1 MKKIILASLAVAAT
15 LASCEKTSEID
26 TAITSTQT
34 AMKFTT
40 YASGATTK
48 GDPVDTNGEFKGDGS
63 DGNSFMVSAYFTASA
78 EDTTNTGKYFAFS
91 EVLYKGSAWVNQSEM
106 YWPNE
111 AGNLY
116 FGAYYPGDATFTT
129 TPTYV
134 YGDDHSLGFG
144 YTVGAT
150 VADHEDIMYAIKTLE
165 YDGTEDAVNLHFKH
179 ALTQVG
185 FTATADDDISVTVSS
200 ITVCNVMNGGTFSAT
215 KVTDDSEDEDETV
228 AAASVDT
235 DNFGGWTVGE
245 TFANYAVAMAFE
257 EGESAITVGS
267 TATTLTDADD
277 ALMLIP
283 QALTAW
289 VPGTD
294 GSGTESYLA
303 IKCTIKHAAPI
314 ADADVTYASIIDG
327 YVFVP
332 FSTADI
338 KYEDTNT
345 TDGQWNPGYKITYN
359 LHFGGGYTIPGFD
372 PDDEDGE
379 DDLPEP
385 GETPD
390 DLDDDVIETL
400 RAITYTISVDEW
412 IPASGGTVSFGTT
425 EEA

>member
-48 GDPVDTNGEFKGDGS
+48 GDPVDSNTEFKGTD
-63 DGNSFMVSAYFTASA
+63 NSFMVSAYFTATA
-78 EDTTNTGKYFAFS
+78 EGNTGKYFAFS
-91 EVLYKGSAWVNQSEM
+91 EVAYDYTGGAWANQSDM

-111 AGNLY
+111 DGNLY

-185 FTATADDDISVTVSS
+185 FTATADSDISVTVSS

-390 DLDDDVIETL
+390 DIDDDVIETL